1 MFRSVRFRL
10 TVWYVSILA
19 LVLVGLNAGVYA
31 RLSHD
36 AYKKVDRDLDS
47 AINVLEQSVRHEFVE
62 HGRKDVA
69 EASLRMVVDMVY
81 RDSFPA
87 SAAAVYD
94 GTREVASKPGAG
106 GVIPSIPRDAGE
118 STSFETSDRA
128 GGPWR
133 TAYRKMQPTH
143 NTEYTFVAEASLM
156 PVLEDLQSLRRA
168 FYWAI
173 PLALAAAAIA
183 GYLLARKSLAPVVR
197 MSEAANSISSKDL
210 SQRIVGAEARDELGM
225 LAATLNRL
233 LGRIEQSFER
243 QKQFMADSSH
253 ELRTPL
259 YVAHSLAE
267 VTLGSADRST
277 QEYREALATIDEQLM
292 RLSRIV
298 EDMFTLALADTGAYH
313 PEIGD
318 FYLDEVV
325 TGAVR
330 AARILGERKQISV
343 SAPVLPELPYRGD
356 EGLIRQLLLLL
367 LDNAVK
373 YTPEGGAIQ
382 VGFDDRG
389 SETLVIDIH
398 NTGEP
403 IPPEQREQ
411 IFDRFYR
418 LNKKRSRATANG
430 SGGAGLGLAIARWI
444 AELHGGSL
452 ILAESGPSGNAF
464 RITLPKAAV
473 PKGHAAPAELTS

>member
-10 TVWYVSILA
+10 TVWYVGMLA
-19 LVLVGLNAGVYA
+19 LVLAGLSAGVYA

-36 AYKKVDRDLDS
+36 AHARVDQDLDS
-47 AINVLEQSVRHEFVE
+47 AINVLAQSVRHEFAE
-62 HGRKDVA
+62 HGKKDVA

-87 SAAAVYD
+87 SAVAVYD
-94 GTREVASKPGAG
+94 GSREVASKTGAG
-106 GVIPSIPRDAGE
+106 GIVPPVPADAGE
-118 STSFETSDRA
+118 ATAFQTRNGA

-133 TAYRKMQPTH
+133 VAYRKMELNKNAT
-143 NTEYTFVAEASLM
+143 YTFVTESSLT

-168 FYWAI
+168 FFLAI

-183 GYLLARKSLAPVVR
+183 GYLLARKSLAPVVA
-197 MSEAANSISSKDL
+197 MSETANQISSKNL
-210 SQRIVGAEARDELGM
+210 SQRVSGAETRDELGT
-225 LAATLNRL
+225 LAATFNRL
-233 LGRIEQSFER
+233 LDRMQQSFER

-267 VTLGSADRST
+267 VTLGSTERSP
-277 QEYREALATIDEQLM
+277 QEYRDALATIDQQLM

-298 EDMFTLALADTGAYH
+298 EDMFTLALADAGAYK
-313 PEIGD
+313 PEMAE
-318 FYLDEVV
+318 FYLDEVI
-325 TGAVR
+325 TDATR
-330 AARILGERKQISV
+330 AARILGERKKI
-343 SAPVLPELPYRGD
+343 AITLTALPEVPYRGD

-373 YTPEGGAIQ
+373 YTPDAGSIQ
-382 VGFDDRG
+382 VRFNDRDSG
-389 SETLVIDIH
+389 HLVIDIH
-398 NTGEP
+398 NTGEA
-403 IPPEQREQ
+403 IPKELGEQ

-418 LNKKRSRATANG
+418 LNKTRSRDNANG

-444 AELHGGSL
+444 TELHGGTL
-452 ILAESGPSGNAF
+452 TLAESGPSGNLF
-464 RITLPKAAV
+464 RITLPKSAM
-473 PKGHAAPAELTS
+473 PASQSA